1 MDGIKQR
8 GLITQKQSLI
18 TKMRFWINMSI
29 SYHQGLGIMNE
40 KNKQTQVFVA
50 AGCSAVHWN
59 KNSTDAV
66 MLIFFKLENVPET
79 STNSFFPPIVFQKP
93 LSPHLHASVHPD
105 SSLHILSAS

>member
-1 MDGIKQR
+1 MSKTEELSGSFTNNFFRFGQMDGIKQR

-50 AGCSAVHWN
+50 AGCSAVH
-59 KNSTDAV
+59 
-66 MLIFFKLENVPET
+66 
-79 STNSFFPPIVFQKP
+79 
-93 LSPHLHASVHPD
+93 
-105 SSLHILSAS
+105 